1 MTKITTSV
9 AAIIAVL
16 ALAGGAAAQSQGDWT
31 FGLGVGSVMP
41 KSGNGTIAGTTAGV
55 GDGEAITFTGEYF
68 IRDNLGIELL
78 AATPFDHDIDL
89 AGVGFAGSIKHLPPT
104 LSLNYHVPTTSAWKP
119 YFGIGVNYTT
129 FFDEQSPLGV
139 LELDDSWGVAV
150 QAGLDYA
157 VSPNSAI
164 RGTVRWIDIDS
175 DVTLNGTNI
184 GEAEIDPVVVTVA
197 YVWRF

>member
-1 MTKITTSV
+1 MPKITKSV
-9 AAIIAVL
+9 AAIVATL
-16 ALAGGAAAQSQGDWT
+16 ALAGGAAAQSQGDFT

-41 KSGNGTIAGTTAGV
+41 KSGNGTLAGAEA
-55 GDGEAITFTGEYF
+55 DISNGEAITFTGEYF

-78 AATPFDHDIDL
+78 AATPFEHDIDI

-104 LSLNYHVPTTSAWKP
+104 LSLNYHVPTNSAWKP
-119 YFGIGVNYTT
+119 YFGVGVNYTT
-129 FFDEQSPLGV
+129 FFEEESPLGV

-157 VSPNSAI
+157 ISDRGAL
-164 RGTVRWIDIDS
+164 RGTIRWIDIDS
-175 DVTLNGTNI
+175 DATLNGAPI
-184 GEAEIDPVVVTVA
+184 GEAEIDPVILTFA